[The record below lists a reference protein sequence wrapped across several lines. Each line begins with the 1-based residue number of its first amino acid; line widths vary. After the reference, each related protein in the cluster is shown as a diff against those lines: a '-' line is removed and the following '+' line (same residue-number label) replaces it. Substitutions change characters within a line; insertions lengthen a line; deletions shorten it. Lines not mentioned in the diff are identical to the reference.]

1 MNAEQLALYE
11 LHSAAV
17 NYIWTF
23 WLLSGRGKVPEC
35 RDWPEPEKKAYD
47 RWLDANQK
55 TTKQRRPTML
65 YWLRRPHPLRAEY
78 AIGPRTKW
86 GVVALPGAPPPKEAS
101 DGPGKGSGPK
111 AKVRER
117 NVAKY
122 FLSNFTTWTAWER
135 PGEHVQRWYLRDG
148 IKPAGVAPPPYEPE
162 DYKPFDY
169 TTWRMHCELLA
180 LVASVALP
188 RCSSTDKREKR
199 HRCLE
204 GVERRRWEDRVEAVL
219 RVQTWV
225 RLHGLTRRH
234 MGSRWPTPRS
244 KKHFKALRRAAKVD
258 VLDKEAKLPIWREL
272 KEELKKQ
279 WRAHVLRTRTAG
291 VSLYSKGDEEAA
303 QRKRMANL
311 SSEERQ
317 ALVETNA
324 AARRV
329 RVDNLSSEEKQA
341 LREITEFVNRRCD
354 INRRVSKYLVDEAR
368 RARFIAAARLFD
380 IENVMTGFR

>member
-1 MNAEQLALYE
+1 M
-11 LHSAAV
+11 
-17 NYIWTF
+17 
-23 WLLSGRGKVPEC
+23 
-35 RDWPEPEKKAYD
+35 
-47 RWLDANQK
+47 
-55 TTKQRRPTML
+55 
-65 YWLRRPHPLRAEY
+65 
-78 AIGPRTKW
+78 RTSSSW
-86 GVVALPGAPPPKEAS
+86 VC
-101 DGPGKGSGPK
+101 
-111 AKVRER
+111 
-117 NVAKY
+117 
-122 FLSNFTTWTAWER
+122 

-258 VLDKEAKLPIWREL
+258 VKDKEAPTGWREL
-272 KEELKKQ
+272 KE
-279 WRAHVLRTRTAG
+279 
-291 VSLYSKGDEEAA
+291 
-303 QRKRMANL
+303 
-311 SSEERQ
+311 
-317 ALVETNA
+317 
-324 AARRV
+324 
-329 RVDNLSSEEKQA
+329 
-341 LREITEFVNRRCD
+341 
-354 INRRVSKYLVDEAR
+354 
-368 RARFIAAARLFD
+368 
-380 IENVMTGFR
+380 